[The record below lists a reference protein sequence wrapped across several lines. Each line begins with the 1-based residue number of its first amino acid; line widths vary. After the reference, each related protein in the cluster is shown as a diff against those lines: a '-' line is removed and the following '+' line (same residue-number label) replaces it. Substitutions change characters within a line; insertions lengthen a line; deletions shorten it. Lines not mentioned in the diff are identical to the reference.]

1 MKQKYLQNKEREKKK
16 RRKLWIALA
25 WIQNKVDNIDSFE
38 VSTSL
43 SIQCHNNTDIHRKLP
58 NCRTA
63 IKLACWI
70 IALHAWGNNGSDY
83 HFVYYRTITKY
94 SNEKCI
100 HVGCWPH
107 TTHIWAAF
115 FFVFLGNILWHCH
128 VTTSTSI
135 FVCVDFRD
143 IPPNR
148 MEISVVWICTDTP
161 IVHFDGGLG
170 LATRYVSHCMAKAHR
185 PVYITVC
192 VISLRIRRLLA
203 QSSYRSSDEAVSS
216 CLCALAIERWQPR
229 TWLAMP
235 LHKTH
240 TEHPIC

>member
-1 MKQKYLQNKEREKKK
+1 MAPITISYIIEQSQNIRMKSVFM
-16 RRKLWIALA
+16 LA
-25 WIQNKVDNIDSFE
+25 VGH
-38 VSTSL
+38 TR
-43 SIQCHNNTDIHRKLP
+43 HTYG
-58 NCRTA
+58 
-63 IKLACWI
+63 
-70 IALHAWGNNGSDY
+70 LH
-83 HFVYYRTITKY
+83 
-94 SNEKCI
+94 
-100 HVGCWPH
+100 
-107 TTHIWAAF
+107 F
-115 FFVFLGNILWHCH
+115 FFSGNFLWHCH

-161 IVHFDGGLG
+161 IVHFDGGMG